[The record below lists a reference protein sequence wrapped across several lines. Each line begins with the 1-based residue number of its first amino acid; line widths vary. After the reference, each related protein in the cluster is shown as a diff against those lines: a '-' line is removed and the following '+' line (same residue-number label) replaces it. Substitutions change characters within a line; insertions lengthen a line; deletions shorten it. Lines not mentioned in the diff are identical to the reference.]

1 MSSAYLLPN
10 LVEFEESE
18 LAPRPRVDPLFIEL
32 VVVEGH
38 DGLDA
43 IPGGRAR
50 RDAEPSVARGGS
62 NISVHYA

>member
-18 LAPRPRVDPLFIEL
+18 LAPRPRVDPLFVEL

-43 IPGGRAR
+43 VPSRR
-50 RDAEPSVARGGS
+50 SWRDAESSIALSGG
-62 NISVHYA
+62 NVSVHDA